1 MDDAVQSRVEVLE
14 RLVSELR
21 HDLRGAISPAALI
34 ADRLRRSEDPVV
46 QRSGKTIGIVVER
59 VLAIL
64 EATCQTVPP
73 RGSGQ
78 AGPVIGAGSAP
89 AAR

>member
-1 MDDAVQSRVEVLE
+1 MDDAARSRVEVLE

-34 ADRLRRSEDPVV
+34 ADRLRQNSDPIV
-46 QRSGKTIGIVVER
+46 QRSGKTISVVVER

-64 EATCQTVPP
+64 DATCQAVPP
-73 RGSGQ
+73 RSNGPS
-78 AGPVIGAGSAP
+78 GPVLGEGP
-89 AAR
+89 